1 MRFSLSRLQP
11 NLQLNRNVWYVLFTS
26 AVVGFAVEGGIYSVL
41 FNIYLLRLDYGTD
54 FIGVVNS
61 VGHFSYAI
69 AALLASAAGQR
80 WGVRR
85 IMLVG
90 IVLATLAGLLI
101 PLAQSFHPTRQSHQ
115 HYNPPRGGEAH
126 CPHTYTNPLR
136 EPTNPLRE
144 PTNAYI

>member
-69 AALLASAAGQR
+69 AALLAGVAGQR

-85 IMLVG
+85 IMLVL
-90 IVLATLAGLLI
+90 IAPPSPDSLSPLLNRFI
-101 PLAQSFHPTRQSHQ
+101 SRG
-115 HYNPPRGGEAH
+115 NPS
-126 CPHTYTNPLR
+126 Y
-136 EPTNPLRE
+136 
-144 PTNAYI
+144 